1 LRNIEIAILTGP
13 INAGKTTSLQS
24 VLNGLDLGSVSG
36 FLTVRDSENDKH
48 LLDIKANIS
57 IPFYTFA
64 LDPESIPVGR
74 FYLSHNA
81 ITKGIEIIKNFAI
94 NEDSILVIDEVGK
107 LELKGKGFDNALTQ
121 TLGIIPSTPFNKKIL
136 IIVRDYL
143 VDDVLSHYKFKAT
156 IFHFKHDVIALETW
170 LKK

>member
-1 LRNIEIAILTGP
+1 MRNIEIAILTGP

-74 FYLSHNA
+74 FYKVFS
-81 ITKGIEIIKNFAI
+81 KGI
-94 NEDSILVIDEVGK
+94 VGMI
-107 LELKGKGFDNALTQ
+107 GFT
-121 TLGIIPSTPFNKKIL
+121 
-136 IIVRDYL
+136 
-143 VDDVLSHYKFKAT
+143 
-156 IFHFKHDVIALETW
+156 HFLFQF
-170 LKK
+170 